1 MAELSREIKQEKQ
14 KRKEL
19 DNKFSQIQEEI
30 ADMKSTNETLQKVG
44 QLN

>member
-1 MAELSREIKQEKQ
+1 MAELSRELKQEKQ